1 MKWKAKINLFQ
12 TILQN
17 QLIVEQ
23 MEKLKEKVLPNKLCT
38 SFRLIGSGILI
49 SSFFS
54 IKLIQQKLILQE
66 NARLWE
72 EVNL

>member
-23 MEKLKEKVLPNKLCT
+23 MEKLKEKVLPNKLRT
-38 SFRLIGSGILI
+38 SFRLIGSEILI